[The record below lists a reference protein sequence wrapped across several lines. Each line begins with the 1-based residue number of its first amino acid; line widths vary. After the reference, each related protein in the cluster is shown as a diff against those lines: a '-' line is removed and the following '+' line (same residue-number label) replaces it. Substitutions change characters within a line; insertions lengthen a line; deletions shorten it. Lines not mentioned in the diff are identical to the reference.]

1 MSDHSR
7 SLLVKLT
14 HYRNAYAVRVPTC
27 PSFSAFSCT
36 SKLGAGIDSAMESY
50 GLSRRRSRVRAPS
63 LPPLLSMSNWEP
75 VKIRDTPRFS
85 TVTLLIGLRS
95 RYLPLASGT
104 SRRRNQGCLLG
115 CAAGICLDR
124 ASGGDE
130 NYSN

>member
-1 MSDHSR
+1 
-7 SLLVKLT
+7 
-14 HYRNAYAVRVPTC
+14 
-27 PSFSAFSCT
+27 
-36 SKLGAGIDSAMESY
+36 
-50 GLSRRRSRVRAPS
+50 
-63 LPPLLSMSNWEP
+63 MSNWEP

-130 NYSN
+130 NYSNWPFLPTFESVWGLIPPIAFEPFDRPRRLIIGNYPPGD